1 MLKHFKMLSKFQLN
15 FVGWLSIATVILTI
29 PYLAIAIFA
38 AVSNPNMQT
47 KWSPIA
53 TISGL
58 IFTVI
63 YIYIFYVLK
72 YWLNHKFAFYL
83 ANNAI
88 NVLIVLQIIFYLYIE
103 SFNFFQKVP
112 DMLLILV
119 VLLLIVFGIMLINL
133 GVKMLELEDNV
144 YGLLKPFAYQSIAAG
159 VMYATIILF
168 PLAIITDLIAKITLG
183 IIFLRTASETSSIH
197 VRKPNST

>member
-15 FVGWLSIATVILTI
+15 FVGWLSIATVIGTI

-38 AVSNPNMQT
+38 AISNPNMQT
-47 KWSPIA
+47 KWSPFAI
-53 TISGL
+53 ISDL